1 MKVRCSHSYRKDKMK
16 VIGIAG
22 YARCGKDT
30 FVQIAK
36 EILQKNG
43 YRATRVA
50 FADMLKDEVTD
61 MLMDY
66 SFKARVKTDD
76 PTVKTQMR
84 PLMVWWGCQRRYE
97 SEGGLYWVNEVN
109 SQIQDLIN
117 DTQSAGESTERMVTL
132 VSDVRFPNEAKWV
145 HEKWDGQVIHLKKW
159 QSEWRKGGQ
168 DGSDEFLVK
177 VYDAAPNEEEAK
189 QDPLVEAMADVKTEW
204 EGKGKPTAADAS
216 TEIDLQKVVLTALN
230 STKFFKHQSIGTLT
244 L

>member
-1 MKVRCSHSYRKDKMK
+1 MK

-36 EILQKNG
+36 DILQKNK
-43 YRATRVA
+43 YTPMRLA

-61 MLMDY
+61 MLHECG
-66 SFKARVKTDD
+66 FKGRVKTDD
-76 PTVKTQMR
+76 PVVKTQMR
-84 PLMVWWGCQRRYE
+84 PLMVWWGCQRRFE
-97 SEGGLYWVNEVN
+97 SEGGLYWVNEVDH
-109 SQIQDLIN
+109 QIEDLIA
-117 DTQSAGESTERMVTL
+117 DCVAEGESPDRRVVL

-168 DGSDEFLVK
+168 DGSDEFMVK
-177 VYDAAPNEEEAK
+177 VYDPAPNEEEAK
-189 QDPLVEAMADVKTEW
+189 QDPLVEAVADVKTEW
-204 EGKGKPTAADAS
+204 EGKGKATAAIAS
-216 TEIDLQKVVLTALN
+216 AEVSLQKVVLDALN
-230 STKFFKHQSIGTLT
+230 STKFFKHQTIGTLT

>member
-1 MKVRCSHSYRKDKMK
+1 MK

-30 FVQIAK
+30 FVHIAK
-36 EILQKNG
+36 DILQKNN
-43 YRATRVA
+43 YRSVRMA

-61 MLMDY
+61 MLTDHG
-66 SFKARVKTDD
+66 FKGRVKTDD
-76 PTVKTQMR
+76 PAVKTQMR

-97 SEGGLYWVNEVN
+97 SEGGLYWINAVNQ
-109 SQIQDLIN
+109 QIQELIH
-117 DTQSAGESTERMVTL
+117 DTQSAGESTDRMVVF

-145 HEKWDGQVIHLKKW
+145 HEKWDGQLIHLKKW

-168 DGSDEFLVK
+168 DGSDELLVK

-189 QDPLVEAMADVKTEW
+189 QDPRVEAMADVKTEW
-204 EGKGKPTAADAS
+204 EGKGKATAMIASAEAD
-216 TEIDLQKVVLTALN
+216 LHKVVVDALN
-230 STKFFKHQSIGTLT
+230 KTKFFKHSEPIVGTLS

>member
-1 MKVRCSHSYRKDKMK
+1 MK

-30 FVQIAK
+30 FVEIAK
-36 EILQKNG
+36 KILQKNG
-43 YRATRVA
+43 YTPMRMA

-66 SFKARVKTDD
+66 GFKGRVKTDD

-97 SEGGLYWVNEVN
+97 SEGGLYWVNEVDN
-109 SQIQDLIN
+109 QIQDVIN
-117 DTQSAGESTERMVTL
+117 DAQSSGTSTERMVVL

-159 QSEWRKGGQ
+159 QTQEVR
-168 DGSDEFLVK
+168 DGYGDTVLAK
-177 VYDAAPNEEEAK
+177 VYDPAPNEEEAK
-189 QDPLVEAMADVKTEW
+189 QDPLVEAVADIKTEW
-204 EGKGKPTAADAS
+204 EGKGKATAAIAS
-216 TEIDLQKVVLTALN
+216 AETDLHKVVLDALN
-230 STKFFKHQSIGTLT
+230 STKFFKHQTIGTLA

>member
-1 MKVRCSHSYRKDKMK
+1 MK

-30 FVQIAK
+30 FVKIAIDLLK
-36 EILQKNG
+36 KNG
-43 YRATRVA
+43 YTPMRLA

-61 MLMDY
+61 MLTDY
-66 SFKARVKTDD
+66 GFKGRVKTDD
-76 PTVKTQMR
+76 PVVKTQMR

-97 SEGGLYWVNEVN
+97 SEGGLYWVNEVDN
-109 SQIQDLIN
+109 QLQDIIN
-117 DTQSAGESTERMVTL
+117 DAQSGGMTTERMVAL

-145 HEKWDGQVIHLKKW
+145 HEKWEGQVIHLKKW

-168 DGSDEFLVK
+168 DGSDEFLVR
-177 VYDAAPNEEEAK
+177 VYDPAPNEEEAK

-204 EGKGKPTAADAS
+204 EGKGKATAAIAS
-216 TEIDLQKVVLTALN
+216 VEKDLQMVVIDALN
-230 STKFFKHQSIGTLT
+230 QTKFFKHSEPIIGTLT